1 MCDRVISEVSFSIGC
16 VPDQYN
22 TQKMCDKAA
31 DDYLAALKFVTD
43 WFVTS
48 KMLQKRNN
56 ALHAND
62 DLLF

>member
-22 TQKMCDKAA
+22 TQNMCNKVV
-31 DDYLAALKFVTD
+31 DDCLAALKFVTD

-48 KMLQKRNN
+48 KMLEKRNN